1 MPKVIHYR
9 EKCVGCNSCVEHAPN
24 FWKISELDG
33 KSDLL
38 GASGKKEIYLLE
50 ISRVE
55 VKDVLKAAED
65 CPVKIIKIIE

>member
-33 KSDLL
+33 KSNLL
-38 GASGKKEIYLLE
+38 GGCGKKEIYKRE
-50 ISRVE
+50 ISMVE
-55 VKDVLKAAED
+55 VKEVSKAAED